1 MMRLLIYVQQLRGI
15 GHLCRMS
22 HIITQLQSQ
31 KKSKIKIT
39 VVTGGLI
46 YDKDLP
52 KNVDCVR
59 LPTIY
64 AKDNQGKY
72 IHFFFSQEMSC

>member
-1 MMRLLIYVQQLRGI
+1 MRLLIYVQQLRGI
-15 GHLCRMS
+15 GHLRRIS
-22 HIITQLQSQ
+22 HIITQSQSQ
-31 KKSKIKIT
+31 KSEIKIT

-59 LPTIY
+59 LPTVY

-72 IHFFFSQEMSC
+72 LSFHSFVF

>member
-1 MMRLLIYVQQLRGI
+1 MRLLIYVQQLRGI
-15 GHLCRMS
+15 GHLRRMS
-22 HIITQLQSQ
+22 HIITQLQESQ
-31 KKSKIKIT
+31 KSKIKIT

-52 KNVDCVR
+52 KNVDRVR

-64 AKDNQGKY
+64 AKDNQGNN
-72 IHFFFSQEMSC
+72 IFHSFFFL